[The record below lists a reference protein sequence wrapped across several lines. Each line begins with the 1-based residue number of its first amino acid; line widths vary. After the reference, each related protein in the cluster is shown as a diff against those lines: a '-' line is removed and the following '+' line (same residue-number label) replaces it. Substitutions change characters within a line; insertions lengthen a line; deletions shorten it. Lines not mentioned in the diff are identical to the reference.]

1 MRAPIRRPPIWRT
14 ALLMAVCA
22 FASICTMAFS
32 ELGTSEDAS
41 LGVLTF
47 LAAVL
52 VVVGLG
58 WRHRAPLGLTLIAA
72 GVAIALPIGTSTA
85 LVALV
90 SLFNRRSG
98 RGVWWATAAVALA
111 TTVTYVRDL
120 MAPTMESSLL
130 KMLLGPPGAA
140 PDAPVE
146 LNWWVVPIM
155 VALTMGTAIAAGLM
169 RRDNRRSRLATR
181 RARAAGRRSA
191 KLGDELARQVE
202 RHRIAR
208 EVHDVLGH
216 RLSLL
221 NLHAGALEVNASG
234 DAKLAESAALVRASA
249 AQSMNDLRSL
259 LTMLREDPDQDPTMR
274 DPSLAELPDIIDESV
289 GAGAVVNSVVL
300 LDHADSADPTLAR
313 AVYRVVQELLT
324 NARKHA
330 PGAPIQLRVSGGP
343 GRDISIDAR
352 NPYLGSG
359 DSSGSRQGLQGI
371 AERVELLEGRLS
383 YGLENDGATFRVT
396 VRLPWRS

>member
-14 ALLMAVCA
+14 ALLMVLCA
-22 FASICTMAFS
+22 FASTSTLVFS
-32 ELGTSEDAS
+32 ELGAS
-41 LGVLTF
+41 AEPGAGVLVF
-47 LAAVL
+47 LVAML
-52 VVVGLG
+52 VVLSLG
-58 WRHRAPLGLTLIAA
+58 WRHRAPLAVTLVAA
-72 GVAIALPIGTSTA
+72 AVAIVLPIGTSTA

-90 SLFNRRSG
+90 SLFIRRFDKWL
-98 RGVWWATAAVALA
+98 WWATAAVAVA
-111 TTVTYVRDL
+111 TSVTFVRDL
-120 MAPTMESSLL
+120 VAPTMESSLL
-130 KMLLGPPGAA
+130 KTLLGPPE
-140 PDAPVE
+140 APVSTPVD
-146 LNWWVVPIM
+146 LNWWVAPIM
-155 VALTMGTAIAAGLM
+155 VALTMGTAIAAGLV
-169 RRDNRRSRLATR
+169 RRDSRRSSLANR
-181 RARAAGRRSA
+181 RARAAGRQSA

-221 NLHAGALEVNASG
+221 NLHAGALEVNASD

-274 DPSLAELPDIIDESV
+274 DPSLADLPEIIDETV
-289 GAGAVVNSVVL
+289 AAGAVVNSVVV
-300 LDHADSADPTLAR
+300 LDDAESADPALAR

-343 GRDISIDAR
+343 QRDLTIDAR
-352 NPYLGSG
+352 NAYLGSG

-383 YGLENDGATFRVT
+383 YGTENDGATFRVT

>member
-221 NLHAGALEVNASG
+221 NLHAGGE
-234 DAKLAESAALVRASA
+234 
-249 AQSMNDLRSL
+249 
-259 LTMLREDPDQDPTMR
+259 
-274 DPSLAELPDIIDESV
+274 
-289 GAGAVVNSVVL
+289 
-300 LDHADSADPTLAR
+300 
-313 AVYRVVQELLT
+313 
-324 NARKHA
+324 
-330 PGAPIQLRVSGGP
+330 
-343 GRDISIDAR
+343 
-352 NPYLGSG
+352 
-359 DSSGSRQGLQGI
+359 RQ
-371 AERVELLEGRLS
+371 R
-383 YGLENDGATFRVT
+383 
-396 VRLPWRS
+396 

>member
-1 MRAPIRRPPIWRT
+1 MV
-14 ALLMAVCA
+14 LCGL
-22 FASICTMAFS
+22 ASTTTLVFS
-32 ELGTSEDAS
+32 ELGAADDPS
-41 LGVLTF
+41 LSVLTF
-47 LAAVL
+47 LAALL
-52 VVVGLG
+52 VVASLG
-58 WRHRAPLGLTLIAA
+58 RRHRAPLAITLIAA
-72 GVAIALPIGTSTA
+72 GVAVVLPIGTSTA
-85 LVALV
+85 VIALV
-90 SLFNRRSG
+90 SLFTRRFD
-98 RGVWWATAAVALA
+98 RRVWWATAVVALA
-111 TTVTYVRDL
+111 TTVTYTRDVL
-120 MAPTMESSLL
+120 APTMGSSLL
-130 KMLLGPPGAA
+130 KMILGPPEA
-140 PDAPVE
+140 PLDTAVE

-169 RRDNRRSRLATR
+169 RRDNRRSDLATR

-202 RHRIAR
+202 RQRIAR

-221 NLHAGALEVNASG
+221 NLHAGALEVNASN

-274 DPSLAELPDIIDESV
+274 DPSLADLPTMIDETV
-289 GAGAVVNSVVL
+289 TAGAQVSSAVM
-300 LDHADSADPTLAR
+300 LDDADSADPALAR

-330 PGAPIQLRVSGGP
+330 PGAPIQLRVTGGP
-343 GRDISIDAR
+343 DRDITIDSR
-352 NPYLGSG
+352 NAYLGSG

-396 VRLPWRS
+396 VQLPWRS

>member
-1 MRAPIRRPPIWRT
+1 M
-14 ALLMAVCA
+14 LLLVCA
-22 FASICTMAFS
+22 FASISTLVFS
-32 ELGTSEDAS
+32 EFGASEDPS
-41 LGVLTF
+41 LAVLTF
-47 LAAVL
+47 LVAVL
-52 VVVGLG
+52 VVLSLG
-58 WRHRAPLGLTLIAA
+58 WRHRAPLAVTLVAA
-72 GVAIALPIGTSTA
+72 GVAIVLPIGTSTA

-90 SLFNRRSG
+90 SLFTRRFD
-98 RGVWWATAAVALA
+98 RWVWWATAVVGLA
-111 TTVTYVRDL
+111 TTVTFVRDL
-120 MAPTMESSLL
+120 LAPTMESSLL
-130 KMLLGPPGAA
+130 KTILGPPE
-140 PDAPVE
+140 APVSTPVD

-155 VALTMGTAIAAGLM
+155 VTLTMGTAIAAGLM

-181 RARAAGRRSA
+181 RARAAGRQSA

-202 RHRIAR
+202 RHLIAR

-259 LTMLREDPDQDPTMR
+259 LTMLREDPDQDPSMR
-274 DPSLAELPDIIDESV
+274 NPSLADLPEIIEETV
-289 GAGAVVNSVVL
+289 EAGAVVNSVVM
-300 LDHADSADPTLAR
+300 LDDSGSADPALAR

-330 PGAPIQLRVSGGP
+330 PGAPVQLRVSGGP
-343 GRDISIDAR
+343 QRDITIDAR
-352 NPYLGSG
+352 NAYLGSG
-359 DSSGSRQGLQGI
+359 DPTGSRQGLQGI

-383 YGLENDGATFRVT
+383 YGLEDDGATFRVT